1 MEQLADRP
9 WHHLEEKAVME
20 LLGSDVENGLDPA
33 EVAERQQR
41 FGANVLTKK
50 RGPSALLR
58 FLMQFHSPL
67 LYVLLA
73 AAIATALLREWVEST
88 VIFGVVIVNATI
100 GYLQESKAVEAI
112 EALSRRMASEA
123 VVVRGGQPVRIPAAA
138 LVPGDVV
145 LLKAGDKASA
155 DVRIVRGR
163 DLRVDESALTG
174 ESVPVDKSAR
184 GVAKE
189 AAIPDRTSMVYA
201 STFVTHGQGRA
212 VVVATGDRT
221 EVGRIQRM
229 LSCVTVL
236 QTPSRG
242 SSPSSPTCSSWRSSS
257 SARPRSRL
265 EWRAGSRSSTRS
277 WRPSPSPSRR
287 SRRDCPRR

>member
-1 MEQLADRP
+1 
-9 WHHLEEKAVME
+9 ME